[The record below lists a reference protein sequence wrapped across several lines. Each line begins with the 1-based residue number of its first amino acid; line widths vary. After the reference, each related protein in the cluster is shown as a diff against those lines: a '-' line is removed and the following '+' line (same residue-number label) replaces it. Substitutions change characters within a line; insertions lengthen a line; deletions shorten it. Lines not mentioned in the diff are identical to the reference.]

1 MARHGAL
8 SLDDMLGYAKSYYDT
23 QVNLLAA
30 LNTAGRSVG
39 ETLQGSVRNLKYGL
53 LDAEGQYNMLDQ
65 EAARYMDVLRGLTDP
80 QQITDYV
87 AKLNDTLNAAWAIV
101 PDGVKQDEAQ
111 AFIDRFSQVE
121 QLAQSRIES
130 ARQQALDD
138 QQAMANTISNAI
150 ITAFGGVA
158 PAIES
163 AAKTIPRTISISVQ
177 AATGLRTQTEIGY

>member
-1 MARHGAL
+1 
-8 SLDDMLGYAKSYYDT
+8 
-23 QVNLLAA
+23 
-30 LNTAGRSVG
+30 
-39 ETLQGSVRNLKYGL
+39 
-53 LDAEGQYNMLDQ
+53 
-65 EAARYMDVLRGLTDP
+65 MDVLRTLTDP

-87 AKLNDTLNAAWAIV
+87 GKLNDTLNAAWAIV

-158 PAIES
+158 PAIEE
-163 AAKTIPRTISISVQ
+163 AAKTIPRTISVTVQ
-177 AATGLRTQTEIGY
+177 AASGTVARTEIGY